1 MFTIN
6 SVPCSLLSLLNSP
19 TLKQLNCWVAILFYS
34 MKNATHFFQCVFYC
48 IKLYHFFQ
56 RRFKL
61 PLILTRASVVHRPW
75 IWLAPGFFLFFF
87 FIHSFNFPIPI
98 CEQHNTIDFKV
109 FYLIFLREISICKV
123 AAILYFIFFYP
134 FICKMWLYYLRLT
147 FYYCSFHIL
156 SPYKMHLKA
165 SCCCFT
171 LVTGS
176 PWCRCHWTNDNL
188 NAYDI
193 QITCYSNIQIV

>member
-1 MFTIN
+1 MRRSCIDRASTVNLACAWLF
-6 SVPCSLLSLLNSP
+6 SFL
-19 TLKQLNCWVAILFYS
+19 LFYS
-34 MKNATHFFQCVFYC
+34 FIQLPNSNMWTTQYNRFQS
-48 IKLYHFFQ
+48 
-56 RRFKL
+56 
-61 PLILTRASVVHRPW
+61 IL
-75 IWLAPGFFLFFF
+75 
-87 FIHSFNFPIPI
+87 FNFF
-98 CEQHNTIDFKV
+98 EGNFNMQ
-109 FYLIFLREISICKV
+109 SSS
-123 AAILYFIFFYP
+123 YFIFYFFFYP

-165 SCCCFT
+165 SHCCFT